1 MRQNW
6 KKNMKFDE
14 NVETATA
21 GALKCCGGSLCD
33 NLSDLHERKAPQ
45 REGLKRRDICMWKII
60 VGDLRQNHRGWRSLS
75 AVALE
80 GISEILGT

>member
-45 REGLKRRDICMWKII
+45 REGLKLRDVRMWKII
-60 VGDLRQNHRGWRSLS
+60 VGDLRQNRRDGRNLS
-75 AVALE
+75 TAMSE
-80 GISEILGT
+80 GIS

>member
-45 REGLKRRDICMWKII
+45 REGLKRRSGK
-60 VGDLRQNHRGWRSLS
+60 DLSS
-75 AVALE
+75 AMCAC
-80 GISEILGT
+80 GKS